1 MKGVGMPNNTR
12 GLHQLLPTTILRSVL
27 VSQPRLL
34 AFLREEEERERLE
47 EIERLKPI
55 GTSVGPY
62 MEYRLKAEVG
72 QTVKTEFGEYTVDN
86 RAWIRTGHTLTQV
99 GGAI

>member
-1 MKGVGMPNNTR
+1 
-12 GLHQLLPTTILRSVL
+12 
-27 VSQPRLL
+27 LL

-55 GTSVGPY
+55 GTAVGPY

-72 QTVKTEFGEYTVDN
+72 QNVKTDFGEYTVDN

-99 GGAI
+99 QRSEGIDSSCGAFSNTALEQA